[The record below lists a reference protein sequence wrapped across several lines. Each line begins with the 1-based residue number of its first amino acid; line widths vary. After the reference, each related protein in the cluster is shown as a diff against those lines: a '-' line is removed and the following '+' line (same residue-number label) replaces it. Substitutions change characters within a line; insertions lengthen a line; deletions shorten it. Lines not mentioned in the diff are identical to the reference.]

1 MSYMWKNYKTIER
14 EEYIISFYVVCKEYE
29 PADKSCTDKY
39 YMEVVHLDYDT
50 HFETIVINKDI
61 ADELYEILE
70 YKYLDYYTIEDMLFE
85 DKLLAD

>member
-1 MSYMWKNYKTIER
+1 MWKNYKTIER
-14 EEYIISFYVVCKEYE
+14 EEYIISFYVLCME
-29 PADKSCTDKY
+29 DKPTDNY
-39 YMEVVHLDYDT
+39 FMEVVHLDYDT